1 MSYLRDEFGEAS
13 MTMTK
18 AVRLSAKGRL
28 VIPKEMREALGLKE
42 GDELLATLEGERL
55 LISRPEQ
62 FARSTR
68 GILKGTWGR
77 NRKELERYMLR
88 ERRSWD

>member
-1 MSYLRDEFGEAS
+1 

-18 AVRLSAKGRL
+18 SVRLSAKGQL
-28 VIPKEMREALGLKE
+28 VIPKEMREALGLRE

-77 NRKELERYMLR
+77 TRKELERYMLR

>member
-1 MSYLRDEFGEAS
+1 

-18 AVRLSAKGRL
+18 SVRLSAKGQL
-28 VIPKEMREALGLKE
+28 VVPKEMRDALGLRE
-42 GDELLATLEGERL
+42 GDELLATLDGERL
-55 LISRPEQ
+55 LITRPEH

-77 NRKELERYMLR
+77 TRKELDRYLDR
-88 ERRSWD
+88 ERRSWE